1 MEVKCAQCSYLFEAV
16 IGPSSEK
23 VQDNVEKERAEP
35 SSWKPEK
42 G

>member
-1 MEVKCAQCSYLFEAV
+1 MEVKCPRCTYLFEAV

-35 SSWKPEK
+35 DNKPEK

>member
-1 MEVKCAQCSYLFEAV
+1 MEVKCPQCTFLFEVV
-16 IGPSSEK
+16 IGPSLEK

-35 SSWKPEK
+35 DKKSEK

>member
-1 MEVKCAQCSYLFEAV
+1 MEVKSPQCSYVFEVV
-16 IGPSSEK
+16 IGPSAEK

-35 SSWKPEK
+35 SNKKPEK

>member
-1 MEVKCAQCSYLFEAV
+1 MEVKCPQCSYLFEVV

-35 SSWKPEK
+35 SSKKSEK
-42 G
+42 D